1 MIRSQPLTEDRFSLK
16 PIDLIKDHSHILDG
30 KKTKIAK
37 SNDFYNP
44 KKNFFDSRFG

>member
-30 KKTKIAK
+30 KKRRLRNLMTFITQKKI
-37 SNDFYNP
+37 F
-44 KKNFFDSRFG
+44 